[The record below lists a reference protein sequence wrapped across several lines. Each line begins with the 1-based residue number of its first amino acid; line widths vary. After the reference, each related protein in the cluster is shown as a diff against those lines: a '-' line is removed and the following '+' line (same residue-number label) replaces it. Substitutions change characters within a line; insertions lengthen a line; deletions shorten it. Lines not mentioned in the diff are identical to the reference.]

1 MRKHRKILISRVLIL
16 IVAILS
22 VLCILGAVILFFTM
36 MFNGSDSTDPTTPSP
51 SAEVMES
58 TSIEGTIVDATMNT
72 LSIVTDDG
80 RVLAFNTENM
90 DSTTSG
96 NGLFID
102 TRVRIDYQE
111 NLKDSSV
118 RQFVMVQDI
127 TVLSGSTIVTPVE
140 SETPQTIAPT
150 DNPQETTTPQSTA
163 DATPQPTPSVDPIEA
178 RAQQILDTM
187 SIEEKIGQMFIARCL
202 ELTLL

>member
-36 MFNGSDSTDPTTPSP
+36 MFNGPDSTDPTTPSP

-80 RVLAFNTENM
+80 RVLAF
-90 DSTTSG
+90 
-96 NGLFID
+96 
-102 TRVRIDYQE
+102 
-111 NLKDSSV
+111 SSKIWI
-118 RQFVMVQDI
+118 QP
-127 TVLSGSTIVTPVE
+127 PVE
-140 SETPQTIAPT
+140 MVCSSIHVYALIIKEIWMIPVCNSPLW
-150 DNPQETTTPQSTA
+150 S
-163 DATPQPTPSVDPIEA
+163 
-178 RAQQILDTM
+178 QI
-187 SIEEKIGQMFIARCL
+187 SRY
-202 ELTLL
+202 

>member
-22 VLCILGAVILFFTM
+22 VLCILGAVILFYTM
-36 MFNGSDSTDPTTPSP
+36 MFNGTDSTDPTTPSP

-58 TSIEGTIVDATMNT
+58 TCIEGTIVDATMNT

-90 DSTTSG
+90 DSTTSV

-102 TRVRIDYQE
+102 TRVRIDYQG
-111 NLKDSSV
+111 NLDDSSV
-118 RQFVMVQDI
+118 QQSVMVQDI

-163 DATPQPTPSVDPIEA
+163 DATPQPTPSVDPIEP
-178 RAQQILDTM
+178 RAQQMLDTM

-202 ELTLL
+202 ELTLP

>member
-80 RVLAFNTENM
+80 RVLAFNSENM

>member
-102 TRVRIDYQE
+102 TRVRIDYQG
-111 NLKDSSV
+111 NLDESSV
-118 RQFVMVQDI
+118 QQSVMVQNI

-150 DNPQETTTPQSTA
+150 DIPQETTTPQPTA
-163 DATPQPTPSVDPIEA
+163 TATPQPTPSVDPIEA

>member
-1 MRKHRKILISRVLIL
+1 
-16 IVAILS
+16 
-22 VLCILGAVILFFTM
+22 
-36 MFNGSDSTDPTTPSP
+36 
-51 SAEVMES
+51 MES

-80 RVLAFNTENM
+80 RVLAFNSENM
-90 DSTTSG
+90 DSTTSE

-102 TRVRIDYQE
+102 TRVRIDYQG
-111 NLKDSSV
+111 NPDDSSV
-118 RQFVMVQDI
+118 QQSVMVQDI

-150 DNPQETTTPQSTA
+150 DNPQETTTPQPTA
-163 DATPQPTPSVDPIEA
+163 DATPQPTPSVDPIET

-187 SIEEKIGQMFIARCL
+187 SIEEKIG
-202 ELTLL
+202 

>member
-80 RVLAFNTENM
+80 RVLAFNSENM

-187 SIEEKIGQMFIARCL
+187 SIEEKIG
-202 ELTLL
+202 

>member
-80 RVLAFNTENM
+80 RGLAFNSENM

>member
-1 MRKHRKILISRVLIL
+1 MRKHRKILVSRVLIL

-51 SAEVMES
+51 SAEVRES

-80 RVLAFNTENM
+80 RVLAFNSENM
-90 DSTTSG
+90 DSTTSE

-102 TRVRIDYQE
+102 TRVRIDYQG
-111 NLKDSSV
+111 NLDDSSV
-118 RQFVMVQDI
+118 QQSVMVQDI

-178 RAQQILDTM
+178 RAQQMLDTM
-187 SIEEKIGQMFIARCL
+187 SIEEKIG
-202 ELTLL
+202 

>member
-80 RVLAFNTENM
+80 RVLAFNSENM

-102 TRVRIDYQE
+102 TRVRIDYQG
-111 NLKDSSV
+111 NLDDSSV

-127 TVLSGSTIVTPVE
+127 TALSGSTIVTP
-140 SETPQTIAPT
+140 S
-150 DNPQETTTPQSTA
+150 NPKPRK
-163 DATPQPTPSVDPIEA
+163 PSHQRITRKKRRHLNP
-178 RAQQILDTM
+178 L
-187 SIEEKIGQMFIARCL
+187 
-202 ELTLL
+202 LTLPHNQPHLWIRSKPELNKSWIP